1 MEDRE
6 FLQLFQQAASYLRA
20 RTTDSLLQQN
30 SVYQEVSQM
39 EEQAE
44 KEYLQLSLNEEQRQ
58 IIDGLLQQKEHS
70 CLIYADAAYL
80 AGIKSAVQMY
90 SLLNK

>member
-1 MEDRE
+1 MEDQE
-6 FLQLFQQAASYLRA
+6 FLQLFQQAASYLRE

-30 SVYQEVSQM
+30 STYQEVSQM
-39 EEQAE
+39 EDEAE
-44 KEYLQLSLNEEQRQ
+44 KEDLRLFLNEEQRQ
-58 IIDGLLQQKEHS
+58 IIDELLQQKERS

-80 AGIKSAVQMY
+80 AGIKNAVQMY